1 MKKILTGSF
10 LFLAAVHVVN
20 AQTPQSFVF
29 VAEPKT
35 HTIDAFA
42 ITPVS
47 GALTLVPG
55 SPFAAPNESICTAA
69 PGCSTTPPSIATNSD
84 ATLLFSANYASSS
97 ISVFSI
103 ATSGAPAEIAGSP
116 FPIPDAINPSVLT
129 VSPNG
134 QSLYVGSSF
143 ASSGPNGMLDE
154 FAIASN
160 GSLSF
165 VTSASAPIVP
175 VGIYVHPSGQ
185 FVYVY
190 GGAGV
195 DGATIQGFS
204 AQNATLTPLTPLQ
217 ENETP
222 SALVG
227 DVAGTFLYTAWSDSD
242 SYGHIDS
249 VAIGSD
255 GALSVS
261 SSFSNHVVLLSITN
275 LALGGS
281 FLFTNE
287 NTYSISDGVLTPI
300 NTEQESSVPI
310 PLAASASFLFEGDQA
325 LGQGNGPLISSFVIG
340 SNGAV
345 TNATPALNLSGVP
358 TALFVATST
367 NSAPVAPAFVFNPD
381 SPFNFNPVADGQSLT
396 GQIQVF
402 STGNATLTINSISVS
417 GDPSFSQT
425 NNCPA
430 ALTPSETCNIEVTF
444 APTAVGTFSA
454 SLNLAG
460 NVSGALA
467 LTGTGTAA
475 STPNPP
481 TITVAPQ
488 SQSGQPGG
496 TFVYTVASDS
506 SQLSVSCATI
516 PAATCSVSKG
526 VVSVQTTAASASSI
540 FGTRWLLTLGL
551 SALALI
557 CLPRRARR
565 AVLCATALAVCGACG
580 GSGSAS
586 KPPVVTG
593 TPAGTYTVSVIAT
606 AGSLQ
611 TTDNVQLVIQ

>member
-1 MKKILTGSF
+1 VRKILTGSL
-10 LFLAAVHVVN
+10 LFLAAVHVEY

-35 HTIDAFA
+35 QTIDAFA

-55 SPFAAPNESICTAA
+55 APFATPNESVCTSA
-69 PGCSTTPPSIATNSD
+69 PGCSTTPPSIATNSN
-84 ATLLFSANYASSS
+84 ATYLFSANYTSSS
-97 ISVFSI
+97 VSVFYI
-103 ATSGAPAEIAGSP
+103 ATNGALAEIAGSP
-116 FPIPDAINPSVLT
+116 FPIPDAINPNVLT
-129 VSPNG
+129 ISPNG
-134 QSLYVGSSF
+134 QLLYVGSSF

-154 FAIASN
+154 FAIASD

-165 VTSASAPIVP
+165 VTSASAPIIP
-175 VGIYVHPSGQ
+175 VGIYIHPSGQ
-185 FVYVY
+185 FVYIY
-190 GGAGV
+190 GGGV
-195 DGATIQGFS
+195 DGAKIQGFS

-222 SALVG
+222 NALIG
-227 DVAGTFLYTAWSDSD
+227 DAAGTFLYTAWSDSD

-249 VAIGSD
+249 IAIGSA
-255 GALSVS
+255 GNLSAS
-261 SSFSNHVVLLSITN
+261 STFSNHVDLLSITN
-275 LALGGS
+275 LALSGS

-300 NTEQESSVPI
+300 NTEQDSSVPT
-310 PLAASASFLFEGDQA
+310 PLATAAPFLFEGDQA
-325 LGQGNGPLISSFVIG
+325 LGLGNGPLIITFVIG
-340 SNGAV
+340 SNGEITSAP
-345 TNATPALNLSGVP
+345 PAPNLSGVP
-358 TALFVATST
+358 TALIVATST
-367 NSAPVAPAFVFNPD
+367 NSAPVAPAFVFNPAV
-381 SPFNFNPVADGQSLT
+381 PFNFNPVQDGQSLT
-396 GQIQVF
+396 GQIQIV
-402 STGNATLTINSISVS
+402 STGNATVTINSISIS

-430 ALTPSETCNIEVTF
+430 ALTPTETCNIEVTF
-444 APTAVGTFSA
+444 APTAVGAFSG

-475 STPNPP
+475 ATPNPP

-496 TFVYTVASDS
+496 TFVYTVASSS
-506 SQLSVSCATI
+506 SQLSVSCPTI
-516 PAATCSVSKG
+516 PAASCSVSKG
-526 VVSVQTTAASASSI
+526 VVSVQTTAPSASSV
-540 FGTRWLLTLGL
+540 FGTRWLLPLGL
-551 SALALI
+551 SALAFI
-557 CLPRRARR
+557 CLLRRARR
-565 AVLCATALAVCGACG
+565 TVLCTIALAVCGACG
-580 GSGSAS
+580 GGGSGS

-611 TTDNVQLVIQ
+611 TTDKVQLVIR